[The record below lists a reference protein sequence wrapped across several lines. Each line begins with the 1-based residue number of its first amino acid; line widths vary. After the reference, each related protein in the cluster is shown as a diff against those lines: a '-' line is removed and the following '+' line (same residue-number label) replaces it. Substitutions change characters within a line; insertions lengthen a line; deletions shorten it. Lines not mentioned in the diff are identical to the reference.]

1 MNELSLTKR
10 DAVARLCQAQ
20 ADGLLSVEVFEQR
33 YLLIH
38 DATTR
43 AMVEAIVADLDDV
56 ADRAEGPASLVPV
69 AGTPLPVEAA
79 PAIRIPAIL
88 ASAKRAGTWTVPEE
102 IRLLVVLGEAILDFR
117 DASFTTDT
125 VVIDA
130 TVRLGQVTLIV
141 PPGTQVENECREFL
155 SASKHPSRGRGGA
168 PPNGLLVIVQGSLFM
183 AELVVKE
190 KAGRRK
196 A

>member
-33 YLLIH
+33 YVLIR
-38 DATTR
+38 DATTPT
-43 AMVEAIVADLDDV
+43 MVQAIVADLDDV
-56 ADRAEGPASLVPV
+56 ADREESRTSLVPV

-88 ASAKRAGTWTVPEE
+88 GSAKRAGTWTVPEE
-102 IRLLVVLGEAILDFR
+102 IRLLVVLGEAVLDFR

-155 SASKHPSRGRGGA
+155 SASKHPSRGRGA
-168 PPNGLLVIVQGSLFM
+168 APNGLLVIVQGSLFM

-190 KAGRRK
+190 KKGGR
-196 A
+196 